1 MGDGYEVLVA
11 EAVRAFIADRDEK
24 TTRIL
29 KDNLSKLEQP
39 YPGRGRGDKEQIT
52 WRGMSVYRLHIGRSW
67 TVFYDVEDDAKEVK
81 VREILPIDEAHD
93 EYGELD

>member
-1 MGDGYEVLVA
+1 MGDEYDVLVA
-11 EAVRAFIADRDEK
+11 EDVREFIAARDEK
-24 TTRIL
+24 TKRIL

-39 YPGRGRGDKEQIT
+39 YPGRGKGDKEQIT

-67 TVFYDVEDDAKEVK
+67 TAFYEIEDDENAVK
-81 VREILPIDEAHD
+81 VREVLPIDEAHD

>member
-1 MGDGYEVLVA
+1 MGGEYEVLVA
-11 EAVRAFIADRDEK
+11 EEVREFIESLDEK

-29 KDNLSKLEQP
+29 KDNLSKLEEP
-39 YPGRGRGDKEQIT
+39 YPGRGKGDKEQIT

-67 TVFYDVEDDAKEVK
+67 TAFYDIEDDANVVK